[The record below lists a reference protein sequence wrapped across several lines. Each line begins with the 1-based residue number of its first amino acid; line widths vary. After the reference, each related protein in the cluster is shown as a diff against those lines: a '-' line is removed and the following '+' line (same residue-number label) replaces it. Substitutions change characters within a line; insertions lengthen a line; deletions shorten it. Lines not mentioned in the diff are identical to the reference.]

1 MKSIGWDTSFHLNG
15 KFPLLDN
22 SIFPSLNA
30 AKLFVSDST
39 SSAIAGTIIGVD
51 DPSNSNET
59 GLYEI
64 FNDSGELALRK
75 LVSEGTLAS
84 YKTKIDSLITD
95 LSGNYSSE
103 LAELAAQQAKQL
115 ETLRD
120 EMFSPDNDATPV
132 TRTMMLQVGADSTN
146 YRFSTNEV
154 GSKDTDGV
162 VFNSSDKSL
171 TFLSGTLYHFSI
183 TDDSGKPRKWS
194 ISDSSYIE
202 SEDGEQSLGKYI
214 RLSDCVEKGKSL
226 WVYLKVSRE
235 GEYGNWFLSPKKY
248 GCILDDTQLPG
259 EGINLGNT
267 AYYYLLYG
275 YCGVIPAG
283 SPFFEPVY
291 GNTWIKG
298 STIYTGK
305 VQTMD
310 GYSALDLDNNTLKLG
325 NDFYYADGQ
334 VVVGNP
340 DTGAFV
346 FHKHGDDTAL
356 HVGTMT
362 KDSNGKESWN
372 GMTFA
377 NGELTIGKYEEKLQ
391 EMQTQLDK
399 EVSTWYGQGI
409 PLPYKENA
417 EGQIIEDASS
427 ALEKSYNSDTLI
439 TKDGIKYFNLSTSP
453 ELLTYHINDIY
464 INTLTGT
471 GYRLVVT
478 NYGAENQSVYWLQLS
493 QGDLQN
499 ILNQIKSVNSEVVNI
514 KKALN
519 ITEDGQTTIG
529 DKFIETM
536 MLRIGA
542 DSTNYT
548 LTKTSTSGNRM
559 QNLYWTRDVNE
570 SGLKYTALRAKESE
584 QLKHECYYRTVD
596 GTKNYIWELSNMIGG
611 EQDLVTIWDDVE
623 YDQPIYLYIRC
634 STVSNKAIWHS
645 STYPQP
651 LQKELND
658 KITYYFFPF
667 ATITD
672 PANKTLVEVRGNTK
686 IVGDR
691 IITGKLESNTGNSFF
706 DLDNGQFALGIDQN
720 NPNDLDKA
728 AFSFDGNKV
737 HIGGNLGLEYK
748 WNEIERKS
756 IDFLVSSIPN
766 PSPSVG
772 TLEGFRKRIFT
783 NLEPGTYKITY
794 SDTTDTS
801 STEYPYVENTFGN
814 DPQKP
819 YFICI
824 GAPTIDNTT
833 NKIQNSIKDFIE
845 DGDMS
850 VEIVLNEPSDL
861 YIIRGRTKDNGKTY
875 ELVKDDGDNKN
886 EGWLSFRISDLT
898 LYKQVPVIEDQG
910 LRNSLS
916 EGSTDISGGLVLT
929 NCLGVRNS
937 AGVVT
942 AGINGIHDNNNKTA
956 FWAGSNI
963 DEKEEAP
970 VKITADGIGSKIGPL
985 TVKDRDSVTIEGEGP
1000 DLQFINSVSGGTKTL
1015 TLSGKYLEQDKT
1027 DNLVERSE
1035 DDFKLPS
1042 SLLAEGKY
1050 KKNVGNSQNTFTLFS
1065 QSISINNRFPLECY
1079 DNTFSGTISPKVFNG
1094 IQVSFTKD
1102 SFSEPWHTTISMY
1115 YNLKL
1120 VVSNGSYTQ
1129 TIFDM
1134 DNQWIKYECDSA
1146 DSEAT
1151 YTIPISI
1158 DPVGLNTDI
1167 SKPGTVKVSLLFTI
1181 NKFYRIRAASSWSY
1195 WAGNPL
1201 YNNLDI
1207 TITRPNINLGGLL
1220 TITRTSIKKPN
1231 VKSSKQRSEIGMN
1244 GFRFKYGD
1252 ALFNARIINYSYT
1265 PSVHVGEIPKIKYEN
1280 LLIINLSKLPVIKSP
1295 NQYIPAGVLMLTD
1308 NNVLCVTG
1316 SKETN
1321 IPTEELDYNT
1331 MEDKLFN
1338 FKNIGS
1344 STDLPPMVQA

>member
-120 EMFSPDNDATPV
+120 EMFSPDNDTTPV

-146 YRFSTNEV
+146 YRFSTNEI
-154 GSKDTDGV
+154 GSKDTDGI

-183 TDDSGKPRKWS
+183 TDDSGKPRTWS
-194 ISDSSYIE
+194 ISASPYIE
-202 SEDGEQSLGKYI
+202 LENTETSLGEYI
-214 RLSDCVEKGKSL
+214 HLSDYIKNGESL
-226 WVYLKVSRE
+226 WIYLKVPKT
-235 GEYGNWFLSPKKY
+235 GEYGNWLLSPKKY
-248 GCILDDTQLPG
+248 ACILDETQSPG
-259 EGINLGNT
+259 EGLALGDS

-275 YCGVIPAG
+275 YCGVVPAG

-310 GYSALDLDNNTLKLG
+310 GQSVLDLDNDTLKLG
-325 NDFYYADGQ
+325 DAFYYANGQ

-346 FHKHGDDTAL
+346 FHKHEDNTAL

-362 KDSNGKESWN
+362 KDSNGTESWN

-377 NGELTIGKYEEKLQ
+377 NGELTIGKYEEKLK

-409 PLPYKENA
+409 PLPYKES
-417 EGQIIEDASS
+417 EDKNIVESVASELV
-427 ALEKSYNSDTLI
+427 ASYNETL
-439 TKDGIKYFNLSTSP
+439 TTDENGVKMFNLSPDP
-453 ELLTYHINDIY
+453 EPLPRHINDIY
-464 INTLTGT
+464 INSITGV
-471 GYRLVVT
+471 GYRLVVS
-478 NYGAENQSVYWLQLS
+478 NWGIEGQQVYWLQLS
-493 QGDLQN
+493 QWDLQN
-499 ILNQIKSVNSEVVNI
+499 ILNQLNGVNTEVGNI
-514 KKALN
+514 KKALD
-519 ITEDGQTTIG
+519 IADGSTVIG

-559 QNLYWTRDVNE
+559 QNLQWSVDDSNVKLNVSEGENLHHSVYYWTDPLDN
-570 SGLKYTALRAKESE
+570 
-584 QLKHECYYRTVD
+584 RTKTYD
-596 GTKNYIWELSNMIGG
+596 WAITK
-611 EQDLVTIWDDVE
+611 
-623 YDQPIYLYIRC
+623 PIDSIINVSKTSTTPYYLYIKC
-634 STVSNKAIWHS
+634 SKTSNTAEWLATATARS
-645 STYPQP
+645 
-651 LQKELND
+651 LQDSLY
-658 KITYYFFPF
+658 YYFPF
-667 ATITD
+667 GTVVD
-672 PANKTLVEVRGNTK
+672 PSTKTLVEVRGNTK

-706 DLDNGQFALGIDQN
+706 DLDNGQFALGVDQN
-720 NPNDLDKA
+720 NPTDLDKA
-728 AFSFDGNKV
+728 AFSFDGSKV

-748 WNEIERKS
+748 WNKQEYIDSFNLS
-756 IDFLVSSIPN
+756 ISNIPSKTYIGEVPGLARYLCN
-766 PSPSVG
+766 TKTGGKFQIKYSNGSLPSGIDYS
-772 TLEGFRKRIFT
+772 LE
-783 NLEPGTYKITY
+783 
-794 SDTTDTS
+794 
-801 STEYPYVENTFGN
+801 ENTFGIDGN
-814 DPQKP
+814 FP

-824 GAPTIDNTT
+824 GEPNIDPETHKLTNSLYDFTDQGEMYTCEFTIKESQD
-833 NKIQNSIKDFIE
+833 I
-845 DGDMS
+845 
-850 VEIVLNEPSDL
+850 
-861 YIIRGRTKDNGKTY
+861 YIIRGTTDKNGERY
-875 ELVKDDGDNKN
+875 NFSNPDDDPNRDLCFYIRNIYINK
-886 EGWLSFRISDLT
+886 WSPIM
-898 LYKQVPVIEDQG
+898 EDQG
-910 LRNSLS
+910 LRGSLS
-916 EGSTDISGGLVLT
+916 AGSTDISGGLVLT

-985 TVKDRDSVTIEGEGP
+985 TVKDQDSVTIEGEGP

-1027 DNLVERSE
+1027 DSIVDST
-1035 DDFKLPS
+1035 DYFKLPVS
-1042 SLLAEGKY
+1042 SLDKGEY
-1050 KKNVGNSQNTFTLFS
+1050 KKNSGNSQNTFTLFS
-1065 QSISINNRFPLECY
+1065 QSISINNKSPLECY
-1079 DNTFSGTISPKVFNG
+1079 DNEFSGTITPNVFNG
-1094 IQVSFTKD
+1094 IKVSFTKS

-1129 TIFDM
+1129 TIFDR
-1134 DNQWIKYECDSA
+1134 DNWWIKYECDSN
-1146 DSEAT
+1146 DSAAT
-1151 YTIPISI
+1151 YTIPI
-1158 DPVGLNTDI
+1158 DTGNVNLNANI
-1167 SKPGTVKVSLLFTI
+1167 LKPGTVKVSLLFTI

-1195 WAGNPL
+1195 QAGNPL

-1207 TITRPNINLGGLL
+1207 TITRPNISSEALL
-1220 TITRTSIKKPN
+1220 TITRKSTKKANVTSP
-1231 VKSSKQRSEIGMN
+1231 KQRSEIGMN
-1244 GFRFKYGD
+1244 GFRFKYGN
-1252 ALFNARIINYSYT
+1252 ALFNARIINYSYV
-1265 PSVHVGEIPKIKYEN
+1265 PPAQVGELQGIRYAN
-1280 LLIINLSKLPVIKSP
+1280 QLIINLSGLPVIERP
-1295 NQYIPAGVLMLTD
+1295 NQNIPAGVLMV
-1308 NNVLCVTG
+1308 NNNGVLCITG
-1316 SKETN
+1316 DKATSVHTN
-1321 IPTEELDYNT
+1321 EVDYNT

-1344 STDLPPMVQA
+1344 STDLPPMAQA

>member
-22 SIFPSLNA
+22 SIFPNLNA
-30 AKLFVSDST
+30 AKLFVSDPT

-64 FNDSGELALRK
+64 FNNSGELALRK
-75 LVSEGTLAS
+75 LVSEETLAS

-120 EMFSPDNDATPV
+120 EMFSPDNDTTPV

-146 YRFSTNEV
+146 YRFSTNEI

-162 VFNSSDKSL
+162 VFNSSEKSL

-183 TDDSGKPRKWS
+183 TDSSGKPRTWS
-194 ISDSSYIE
+194 IPNSMHIELDGTENVLGSYIN
-202 SEDGEQSLGKYI
+202 
-214 RLSDCVEKGKSL
+214 LSDHINKGESL
-226 WVYLKVSRE
+226 WVYLKVPKTGSQ
-235 GEYGNWFLSPKKY
+235 GNWFLSPTKY
-248 GCILDDTQLPG
+248 GCILDDTQSPG
-259 EGINLGNT
+259 EGISLGNT

-275 YCGVIPAG
+275 YCGVTSSEI
-283 SPFFEPVY
+283 PFFEPIY

-346 FHKHGDDTAL
+346 FHKHGGSDTAL

-362 KDSNGKESWN
+362 KDSNGNESWN

-377 NGELTIGKYEEKLQ
+377 NGELTIGKYDEKLQ

-399 EVSTWYGQGI
+399 EVSTWYGYGI
-409 PLPYKENA
+409 PLPYKETE
-417 EGQIIEDASS
+417 EGNIIDSVNSDLA
-427 ALEKSYNSDTLI
+427 ASYNNNTLVI
-439 TKDGIKYFNLSTSP
+439 ENGILKFNLSPTP
-453 ELLTYHINDIY
+453 ELLSYHINDIY
-464 INTLTGT
+464 INTVTGT

-478 NYGAENQSVYWLQLS
+478 NYGTENQSVYWLQLS

-499 ILNQIKSVNSEVVNI
+499 ILNQINSVNSEVNNI
-514 KKALN
+514 KTALD

-548 LTKTSTSGNRM
+548 LSKTSTSGNRM
-559 QNLYWTRDVNE
+559 KNLQWSIEDQNIKLNVSEGENLHHSVYYWVNTIDK
-570 SGLKYTALRAKESE
+570 SKTYDWTIAVPTTS
-584 QLKHECYYRTVD
+584 
-596 GTKNYIWELSNMIGG
+596 ILS
-611 EQDLVTIWDDVE
+611 VSKTSTTP
-623 YDQPIYLYIRC
+623 YYLYIKC
-634 STVSNKAIWHS
+634 SKTSNTAEWMATNTARS
-645 STYPQP
+645 
-651 LQKELND
+651 LQDSLY
-658 KITYYFFPF
+658 YYFPF
-667 ATITD
+667 GTVVD
-672 PANKTLVEVRGNTK
+672 PSTQELVEVRGNTK
-686 IVGDR
+686 IIGDR
-691 IITGKLESNTGNSFF
+691 IITGKLQSNTGNSFF
-706 DLDNGQFALGIDQN
+706 DLDNGQFALGVDQN

-737 HIGGNLGLEYK
+737 HIGGLEYK
-748 WNEIERKS
+748 WDEQEQINKFDLGI
-756 IDFLVSSIPN
+756 SSIPAN
-766 PSPSVG
+766 TYIGSVSG
-772 TLEGFRKRIFT
+772 LTKYLT
-783 NLEPGTYKITY
+783 NTKTGGQFQIKYDSGNIISESHLLITE
-794 SDTTDTS
+794 S
-801 STEYPYVENTFGN
+801 TFGMSGN
-814 DPQKP
+814 SP

-824 GAPTIDNTT
+824 GEPSIDTKT
-833 NKIQNSIKDFIE
+833 NKLTNSLYDFEYREGLYICE
-845 DGDMS
+845 FI
-850 VEIVLNEPSDL
+850 VEEQQDI
-861 YIIRGRTKDNGKTY
+861 YIIRGKASENGKKYNFTSND
-875 ELVKDDGDNKN
+875 EDADL
-886 EGWLSFRISDLT
+886 WFRINTVWINKWVNALD
-898 LYKQVPVIEDQG
+898 K
-910 LRNSLS
+910 SLQA
-916 EGSTDISGGLVLT
+916 GSTDISGGLVLT

-937 AGVVT
+937 AGIVT
-942 AGINGIHDNNNKTA
+942 AGINGIHDDNNKTA
-956 FWAGSNI
+956 LWAGSNI
-963 DEKEEAP
+963 DEKEAAP

-985 TVKDRDSVTIEGEGP
+985 TVKDQDSVTIEGEGP

-1027 DNLVERSE
+1027 DNLVESSE

-1065 QSISINNRFPLECY
+1065 QSISINNRSPLECY
-1079 DNTFSGTISPKVFNG
+1079 NNKFSGTITPNVFNG
-1094 IQVSFTKD
+1094 IQVSFTKS

-1134 DNQWIKYECDSA
+1134 NNWWIKYECNSDDSA
-1146 DSEAT
+1146 AT
-1151 YTIPISI
+1151 YTIPIAI
-1158 DPVGLNTDI
+1158 DTVNLNENI
-1167 SKPGTVKVSLLFTI
+1167 LKPGTVKVSLLFTI
-1181 NKFYRIRAASSWSY
+1181 NKFYRVRAASSWSY
-1195 WAGNPL
+1195 WAGNPV

-1207 TITRPNINLGGLL
+1207 TITRPNIDLGGLL
-1220 TITRTSIKKPN
+1220 SITRSSTIKAN
-1231 VKSSKQRSEIGMN
+1231 VKTSKQRSEIGMN

-1252 ALFNARIINYSYT
+1252 ALFNARIINYSYK
-1265 PSVHVGEIPKIKYEN
+1265 PSVQIGEIPQIKYAN
-1280 LLIINLSKLPVIKSP
+1280 QLIINLSGLPVIQRP
-1295 NQYIPAGVLMLTD
+1295 NQNIPAGVLMVND
-1308 NNVLCVTG
+1308 SGVLCITG
-1316 SKETN
+1316 DKATDVHTN
-1321 IPTEELDYNT
+1321 EVDYNT

-1344 STDLPPMVQA
+1344 STDLPPAVQA

>member
-30 AKLFVSDST
+30 AKLFVSDPT

-64 FNDSGELALRK
+64 FNNSGELALRK

-120 EMFSPDNDATPV
+120 EMFSPDNDTTPV

-146 YRFSTNEV
+146 YRFSTNEI

-183 TDDSGKPRKWS
+183 TDSSGKPRTWS
-194 ISDSSYIE
+194 IPNSMHIELDGTENVLGSYIN
-202 SEDGEQSLGKYI
+202 
-214 RLSDCVEKGKSL
+214 LSDYINKGESL
-226 WVYLKVSRE
+226 WVYLKVPKTGSQ
-235 GEYGNWFLSPKKY
+235 GNWFLSPTKY

-259 EGINLGNT
+259 EGISLGNT

-275 YCGVIPAG
+275 YCGVTSSEI
-283 SPFFEPVY
+283 PFFEPVY

-325 NDFYYADGQ
+325 NDFYYSDGQ

-346 FHKHGDDTAL
+346 FHKHGESDTAL

-362 KDSNGKESWN
+362 KDSNGNESWN

-377 NGELTIGKYEEKLQ
+377 NGELTIGKYEEKLK

-409 PLPYKENA
+409 PLPYKENNESNTVDSVTPELA
-417 EGQIIEDASS
+417 A
-427 ALEKSYNSDTLI
+427 SYNETL
-439 TKDGIKYFNLSTSP
+439 TTDENGVKMFDLSPDP
-453 ELLTYHINDIY
+453 EPLPRHINDIY
-464 INTLTGT
+464 INSITGV
-471 GYRLVVT
+471 GYRLVVS
-478 NYGAENQSVYWLQLS
+478 NWGEENQQVYWLQLS
-493 QGDLQN
+493 QWDLQN
-499 ILNQIKSVNSEVVNI
+499 ILQQLNNVNSEVGNI
-514 KKALN
+514 KKALD
-519 ITEDGQTTIG
+519 IADGSTIIG

-536 MLRIGA
+536 MIRIGA

-548 LTKTSTSGNRM
+548 LSKTSTSGNRM
-559 QNLYWTRDVNE
+559 QNLQWSVDDSNVKLNVSEGENLHHSVYYWVN
-570 SGLKYTALRAKESE
+570 SIDNSKTY
-584 QLKHECYYRTVD
+584 D
-596 GTKNYIWELSNMIGG
+596 W
-611 EQDLVTIWDDVE
+611 TIIAPTTSILNVSKTSTTP
-623 YDQPIYLYIRC
+623 YYLYIKC
-634 STVSNKAIWHS
+634 SKTSNTAEWLATATARS
-645 STYPQP
+645 
-651 LQKELND
+651 LQDSLY
-658 KITYYFFPF
+658 YYFPF
-667 ATITD
+667 GTVVD
-672 PANKTLVEVRGNTK
+672 PSTKTLVEVRGNTK

-720 NPNDLDKA
+720 NPNDLNKA
-728 AFSFDGNKV
+728 AFSFDGSKV

-748 WNEIERKS
+748 WDQIGRKS
-756 IDFLVSSIPN
+756 IEFLVSSIPDT
-766 PSPSVG
+766 SPSVG
-772 TLEGFRKRIFT
+772 TLDGFRKKIFT
-783 NLEPGTYKITY
+783 DLEPGTYKIAY
-794 SDTTDTS
+794 NDTADTS
-801 STEYPYVENTFGN
+801 STEYPYVERTFGN

-845 DGDMS
+845 DGDMF

-875 ELVKDDGDNKN
+875 ELARDDGDNN
-886 EGWLSFRISDLT
+886 SEGWLSFRISDLT
-898 LYKQVPVIEDQG
+898 LYKQIPIIEDQG
-910 LRNSLS
+910 LRASLS
-916 EGSTDISGGLVLT
+916 AGSTDISGGLVLT

-937 AGVVT
+937 AGIVT
-942 AGINGIHDNNNKTA
+942 AGINGIHDDNNKTA
-956 FWAGSNI
+956 LWAGSNI
-963 DEKEEAP
+963 DEKEAAP

-985 TVKDRDSVTIEGEGP
+985 TVKDQDSVTIEGEGP

-1015 TLSGKYLEQDKT
+1015 TLSGKYLEKDQT
-1027 DNLVERSE
+1027 DSLADST
-1035 DDFKLPS
+1035 DYFKLPVS
-1042 SLLAEGKY
+1042 SLAKGEY

-1065 QSISINNRFPLECY
+1065 QSISINNKSPLECY
-1079 DNTFSGTISPKVFNG
+1079 NNTFSGTITPNVFNG
-1094 IQVSFTKD
+1094 IQVSFTKS
-1102 SFSEPWHTTISMY
+1102 SFSEPWHTNISMY

-1129 TIFDM
+1129 TIFDR
-1134 DNQWIKYECDSA
+1134 DNWWIKYECNSA
-1146 DSEAT
+1146 DSAAT
-1151 YTIPISI
+1151 YTISI
-1158 DPVGLNTDI
+1158 DTGDVNLNANI
-1167 SKPGTVKVSLLFTI
+1167 LKPGTVKVSLLFTI

-1207 TITRPNINLGGLL
+1207 TITRPNISSEALL
-1220 TITRTSIKKPN
+1220 TITRTSTKKDN
-1231 VKSSKQRSEIGMN
+1231 VTSSQQRSEIGMN

-1252 ALFNARIINYSYT
+1252 ALFNARIINYKKFSSDISKPPTY
-1265 PSVHVGEIPKIKYEN
+1265 GN
-1280 LLIINLSKLPVIKSP
+1280 QLIIDLSGLPVIERP
-1295 NQYIPAGVLMLTD
+1295 NQNIPAGVLMV
-1308 NNVLCVTG
+1308 NNNGVLCITG
-1316 SKETN
+1316 DKATSVHTN
-1321 IPTEELDYNT
+1321 EVDYNT
-1331 MEDKLFN
+1331 IEDKLFN
-1338 FKNIGS
+1338 FKNIGPS
-1344 STDLPPMVQA
+1344 IDLPPAAQA